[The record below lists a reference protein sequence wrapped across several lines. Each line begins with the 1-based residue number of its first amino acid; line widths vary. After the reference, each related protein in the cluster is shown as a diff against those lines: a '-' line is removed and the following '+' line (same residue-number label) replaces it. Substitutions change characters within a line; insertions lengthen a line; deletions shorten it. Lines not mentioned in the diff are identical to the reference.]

1 MNYESNQSQDNK
13 DEYQLFEQLK
23 PTLTESK
30 YSEDGISVFSIYDK
44 GTPNEICENVSRSF
58 DKGVC
63 RVRGFADGTNTIEI
77 FNSEGKRTSKTTS
90 YTDEIISIEERGSV
104 YRVETNGDTFL
115 VSPGGADNLVAQGI
129 DEISVGDMFSDV
141 QESIPSVSQLE
152 KLEVDKYEEEFSID
166 GSTQPQSNVD
176 QQLLVP
182 LDIFVND
189 F

>member
-1 MNYESNQSQDNK
+1 
-13 DEYQLFEQLK
+13 
-23 PTLTESK
+23 
-30 YSEDGISVFSIYDK
+30 
-44 GTPNEICENVSRSF
+44 
-58 DKGVC
+58 
-63 RVRGFADGTNTIEI
+63 
-77 FNSEGKRTSKTTS
+77 
-90 YTDEIISIEERGSV
+90 
-104 YRVETNGDTFL
+104 

-152 KLEVDKYEEEFSID
+152 KLEVYKYEEEFSID